1 MANEK
6 HNRRDSDWLHEIDDL
21 GRELDAALAK
31 YAAAEP
37 RAGLE
42 ERILENLRAEQTH
55 VPDRTWWH
63 WAIAGALAAVIIVG
77 VALAWRSARP
87 SPPTIA
93 NRPQPSTQESQKSGT
108 QVAAHEGGATHPRRH
123 DPIRRPT
130 AHPPSTTA
138 VGANSPKL
146 DQFPSPQPL
155 SEQEKILASYVN
167 QFPDH
172 AALLAQARMEM
183 LRRDREEE
191 LRQAGADS
199 TQDSQP
205 Q

>member
-1 MANEK
+1 MTNEK
-6 HNRRDSDWLHEIDDL
+6 HNRRDSDWLHENDDL

-55 VPDRTWWH
+55 VPDRTWWR

-77 VALAWRSARP
+77 VALVWRSARP
-87 SPPTIA
+87 SQPTIA
-93 NRPQPSTQESQKSGT
+93 NRPQPSMQESQKPET
-108 QVAAHEGGATHPRRH
+108 QAAVHDSAAIHPSAH
-123 DPIRRPT
+123 SPIRRAT
-130 AHPPSTTA
+130 VHPPRTTA

-191 LRQAGADS
+191 LREAGADS
-199 TQDSQP
+199 TQDP
-205 Q
+205 QTQ

>member
-1 MANEK
+1 M
-6 HNRRDSDWLHEIDDL
+6 
-21 GRELDAALAK
+21 
-31 YAAAEP
+31 
-37 RAGLE
+37 
-42 ERILENLRAEQTH
+42 
-55 VPDRTWWH
+55 
-63 WAIAGALAAVIIVG
+63 
-77 VALAWRSARP
+77 
-87 SPPTIA
+87 
-93 NRPQPSTQESQKSGT
+93 
-108 QVAAHEGGATHPRRH
+108 
-123 DPIRRPT
+123 
-130 AHPPSTTA
+130 A